1 MAVSSFLLLLSRSE
15 RNVYDH
21 QKGFAAA
28 VIYYGGTVVEEPSC
42 ASKQTQFIKEF
53 FFSFTPLSLSF
64 LLSVTIIHIPNTPFS
79 FSLALSLTNSMPIK
93 RRKRSESVT
102 KKLKLL
108 LLPFRMDQ
116 ERPMKE
122 KDRGEDFSFSPLNFC
137 CFFVY
142 AYPITFCNRI
152 TRCPDGKKGVN
163 K

>member
-21 QKGFAAA
+21 QRGFAAA

-53 FFSFTPLSLSF
+53 FFTPLSLSF

-102 KKLKLL
+102 K
-108 LLPFRMDQ
+108 
-116 ERPMKE
+116 
-122 KDRGEDFSFSPLNFC
+122 S
-137 CFFVY
+137 
-142 AYPITFCNRI
+142 
-152 TRCPDGKKGVN
+152 
-163 K
+163 